1 MFFINH
7 SLKFEYLSHKDKARI
22 NEGQEENDGGY
33 SESQAKHLPAL
44 KNNYTA

>member
-7 SLKFEYLSHKDKARI
+7 SLKFKYLSHKDKARI
-22 NEGQEENDGGY
+22 NEGQEENDGG
-33 SESQAKHLPAL
+33 SQAKHMLVL